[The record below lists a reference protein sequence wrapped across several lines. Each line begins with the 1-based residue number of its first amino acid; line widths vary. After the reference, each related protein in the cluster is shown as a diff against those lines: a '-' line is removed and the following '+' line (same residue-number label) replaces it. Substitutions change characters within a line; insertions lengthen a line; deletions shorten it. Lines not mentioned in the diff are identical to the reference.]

1 MTAARYLTYLGL
13 CVATCILLQRS
24 VSLAAIV
31 GLLVAGYIT
40 LSEYHLEGRTG
51 L

>member
-1 MTAARYLTYLGL
+1 MTVARYLTYLGL
-13 CVATCILLQRS
+13 CLATCILLQRS
-24 VSLAAIV
+24 VTLAAVV

-40 LSEYHLEGRTG
+40 LSEYHLDSRNF